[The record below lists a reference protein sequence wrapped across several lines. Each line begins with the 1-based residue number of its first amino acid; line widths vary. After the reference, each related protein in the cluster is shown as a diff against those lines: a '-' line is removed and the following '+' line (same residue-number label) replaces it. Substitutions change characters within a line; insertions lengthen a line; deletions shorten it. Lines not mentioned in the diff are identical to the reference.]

1 MKVTALGVNSAFATG
16 IYKDVIETAK
26 VEAMIAEAVKSAK
39 DTQSHLTINAIRKII
54 KDHTTR
60 AYFPRYQS
68 NFLLEFQTQGKVKD
82 NVYRFVLDFG
92 SDIRHSLANVGLKM
106 GDIDGYYCSHPHAD
120 HIGGI
125 EGIALSTV
133 FNPFWNSKKTD
144 WLSVE
149 KKRRTEDADKPRQL
163 DPVTDRLFK
172 REKIPADCKPDL
184 WGHREVLDDLWDA
197 AKPGLDTL
205 QGVKNVSLETFF
217 NQIVM
222 SKSLEYQI
230 NDGDK
235 SWIFYTVEST
245 HVVGGTSYMPSFG
258 LMFECNDKKIYFPTD
273 TLYIMPPIMKPF
285 YESADIIYHDCETG
299 PRSGVHSHIDEI
311 RKIDPII
318 KKKCYLYHY
327 TEEPVVEEGEFL
339 GIVKTGEVHEY

>member
-1 MKVTALGVNSAFATG
+1 MKVTALGVHSAFATG
-16 IYKDVIETAK
+16 SYKDVIETAK
-26 VEAMIAEAVKSAK
+26 VEAMISEAVKNAK
-39 DTQSHLTINAIRKII
+39 DTHAHLTINAIKNII
-54 KDHTTR
+54 KQNTTR

-68 NFLLEFQTQGKVKD
+68 NFLLEFQTQGKIKQD
-82 NVYRFVLDFG
+82 VYRLVLDFG
-92 SDIRHSLANVGLKM
+92 SDIRHSLANVGLRM
-106 GDIDGYYCSHPHAD
+106 ADIDGYYCSHPHAD

-133 FNPFWNSKKTD
+133 FNPFWNKKKTD
-144 WLSVE
+144 WLSSE
-149 KKRRTEDADKPRQL
+149 KKRRSDDDSPKQL
-163 DPVTDRLFK
+163 DPITDRLFR

-230 NDGDK
+230 NDGEK

-245 HVVGGTSYMPSFG
+245 HVIGGTSYMPSFG
-258 LMFECNDKKIYFPTD
+258 LMFESNDKKIYFPTD
-273 TLYIMPPIMKPF
+273 TLYIMPQIMKPF

-299 PRSGVHSHIDEI
+299 PRSGVHSHIDDI
-311 RKIDPII
+311 RKIDPAI

-327 TEEPVVEEGEFL
+327 TEEPQVDEDEFK
-339 GIVKTGEVHEY
+339 GIIRTGEVHEY

>member
-1 MKVTALGVNSAFATG
+1 MKVTALGVHSAFAAGT
-16 IYKDVIETAK
+16 YKEVIETAK

-39 DTQSHLTINAIRKII
+39 DTQSHLTINGIRNILK
-54 KDHTTR
+54 TNSTR

-68 NFLLEFQTQGKVKD
+68 NFLLEFQTQGKVKPD
-82 NVYRFVLDFG
+82 VYRFVLDFG

-133 FNPFWNSKKTD
+133 FNPFGIQRKQIGSLPK
-144 WLSVE
+144 
-149 KKRRTEDADKPRQL
+149 KKRRTEDEGKPKQL
-163 DPVTDRLFK
+163 DPITDRLFK

-205 QGVKNVSLETFF
+205 QGVKNVSLDTFF

-258 LMFECNDKKIYFPTD
+258 LMFESADKKIYFPTD

-311 RKIDPII
+311 RKIDPVI

-327 TEEPVVEEGEFL
+327 TEEPVVDEGEFL